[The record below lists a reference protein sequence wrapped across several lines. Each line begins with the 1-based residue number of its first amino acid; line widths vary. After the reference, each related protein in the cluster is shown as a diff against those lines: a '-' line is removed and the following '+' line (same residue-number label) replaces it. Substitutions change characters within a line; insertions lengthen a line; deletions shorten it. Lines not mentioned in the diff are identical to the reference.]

1 MSKVE
6 LIPVG
11 RITGVHGIK
20 GEIKVSVY
28 GDLDDFEWTSVFI
41 TGKTGSEERKVE
53 RVRPHK
59 GALIFALKGC
69 STRNAAE
76 ELVGLEL
83 AIPKAE
89 LPALPEDE
97 YYYSELLGMEVWT
110 EDGRLLGTVTNLF
123 PTGSNDVIEVRG
135 EAGEVL
141 IPAIEDTVLKVDLEK
156 RRVTVRLM
164 EGLLPDEK

>member
-20 GEIKVSVY
+20 GEIKVSLY
-28 GDLDDFEWTSVFI
+28 GDLDGFEWISVFI
-41 TGKTGSEERKVE
+41 NGKNKREERRVE

-59 GALIFALKGC
+59 GALIFALENC
-69 STRNAAE
+69 YTRNSAE

-83 AIPKAE
+83 EIRKAE
-89 LPALPEDE
+89 LPALSEDE
-97 YYYSELLGMEVWT
+97 YYYSELLGMEVWS
-110 EDGRLLGTVTNLF
+110 EGGRRLGTVTDLF
-123 PTGSNDVIEVRG
+123 PTGSNDVIVVKG

-141 IPAIEDTVLKVDLEK
+141 IPAIEETVLKVDLEHK
-156 RRVTVRLM
+156 RVTVRLM